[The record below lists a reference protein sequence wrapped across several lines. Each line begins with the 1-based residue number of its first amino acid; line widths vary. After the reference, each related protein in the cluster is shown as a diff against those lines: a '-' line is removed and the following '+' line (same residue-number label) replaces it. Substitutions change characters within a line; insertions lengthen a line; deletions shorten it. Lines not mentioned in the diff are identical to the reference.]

1 MALQVLKQ
9 KYPETLKAIGNALQ
23 SQVVACARIPASHAS
38 SILPFLT
45 AQQLGSNVMVTPI
58 SVKAVEG
65 RRLLQA
71 STTFIATLAVSSTSQ
86 AGASL
91 DPEASVKAVS
101 TSSLQSALTTQLKVR
116 RRASALKHAA
126 RARMHTSHI
135 LLLGSSVQ
143 FVTGQ
148 RHCRP
153 RCHRCQGRSHPAVP
167 AAS

>member
-45 AQQLGSNVMVTPI
+45 AQQLGSNVMVNPI

-86 AGASL
+86 AGASYN
-91 DPEASVKAVS
+91 PETYVKAIT
-101 TSSLQSALTTQLKVR
+101 TSSLQSALTTQLQV

-126 RARMHTSHI
+126 RAHMHTSHI
-135 LLLGSSVQ
+135 LLLGSSFQ